1 MDNVLLKCNFCIQG
15 GYDAGVLIIP
25 TALKVLQSIMKCLSW
40 EPTYQLG
47 PMAINTNT
55 EGEEFPH
62 FWYIYF
68 QHCRRYWCA
77 SIMLTAPL
85 KVQWRK
91 ACTTKGTI
99 TKGSRLMQLLS
110 SLPGLV
116 SLSSSSKSWRSLL
129 WSLNPPLCDSSVAK
143 LSANTF
149 FFIYSSLQKQ
159 PCPCCISSWNIHGVH
174 LTGRNVW
181 IMYCIVNSDGVS
193 NFQFVWE
200 EEKSKLCMFLRV

>member
-1 MDNVLLKCNFCIQG
+1 
-15 GYDAGVLIIP
+15 
-25 TALKVLQSIMKCLSW
+25 MKCLSS

-68 QHCRRYWCA
+68 QHCRHYWCA

-116 SLSSSSKSWRSLL
+116 SLSSSSKSWCSLL

-143 LSANTF
+143 LSANSF
-149 FFIYSSLQKQ
+149 FYLFLFAETALSMLHQLMKHTWGSPDRQKCLNYVLHCKQ
-159 PCPCCISSWNIHGVH
+159 WWSVQLSVRLRGGEIKTLHVSPH
-174 LTGRNVW
+174 LTALK
-181 IMYCIVNSDGVS
+181 SFDE
-193 NFQFVWE
+193 WE
-200 EEKSKLCMFLRV
+200 VGQRTAWV

>member
-1 MDNVLLKCNFCIQG
+1 MRAYGHISIRSHGHKYKHWRWGIPSLLIH
-15 GYDAGVLIIP
+15 L
-25 TALKVLQSIMKCLSW
+25 
-40 EPTYQLG
+40 
-47 PMAINTNT
+47 
-55 EGEEFPH
+55 
-62 FWYIYF
+62 
-68 QHCRRYWCA
+68 QHCRHYWCA

-149 FFIYSSLQKQ
+149 IYSSLQKQ

-200 EEKSKLCMFLRV
+200 EEKSKLCMFPRV